1 MAPFLK
7 LTFNFFSKMP
17 NIKVS
22 PPSAA
27 SRVSVSVAKDEAPPS
42 KKDVNNEKLMV
53 RFYDLLLDIRF
64 QKVYYFN
71 THRCI
76 HKRNNC
82 KMDKKQEH
90 TTNHR

>member
-1 MAPFLK
+1 MAPFKYK
-7 LTFNFFSKMP
+7 LNFFRKMP

-53 RFYDLLLDIRF
+53 
-64 QKVYYFN
+64 
-71 THRCI
+71 
-76 HKRNNC
+76 
-82 KMDKKQEH
+82 
-90 TTNHR
+90 